1 MDHKNTTLGKS
12 DGVCDEEKLKA
23 DNIIPINISDRLS
36 PFKVYRYKEF
46 ERIGKLSRNRAKDS
60 KGTLYCLSLNFFMH

>member
-23 DNIIPINISDRLS
+23 DNIILINRFDRRIPL
-36 PFKVYRYKEF
+36 KVYRHQSSKELADYHGI
-46 ERIGKLSRNRAKDS
+46 EQKTRKVH
-60 KGTLYCLSLNFFMH
+60 GTV